1 MCMLC
6 WFLGALS
13 NFRKKMKGN
22 AYIDQWKSERCYNG
36 AWLLAWREKQL
47 VYIMGHEITL
57 NHE

>member
-1 MCMLC
+1 
-6 WFLGALS
+6 
-13 NFRKKMKGN
+13 MKGN

-36 AWLLAWREKQL
+36 AWPWAWREKQL